1 MGLFDPNYPDHGLA
15 AFDTDTASALKELWA
30 GDTPQIVTFAGTYTQ
45 AQAAA
50 GIPAN
55 TPVRVEYDGGPI
67 TLVDGTTVTKAN
79 AVTVGTLKA
88 GGTVAGSM
96 GVYKAGCLNLKGP
109 LNWPASFDT
118 DVKRLQAFELATCQL
133 YVKAPVYY

>member
-1 MGLFDPNYPDHGLA
+1 MGAFDPNYPDHGLA
-15 AFDTDTASALKELWA
+15 GLETDTASALKELWA
-30 GDTPQIVTFAGTYTQ
+30 GDTPAIVTFAGTYTA
-45 AQAAA
+45 AQGTA

-88 GGTVAGSM
+88 GSPAGSM

-109 LNWPASFDT
+109 INWPTSFDT
-118 DVKRLQAFELATCQL
+118 DIKRLQAFELATSQL